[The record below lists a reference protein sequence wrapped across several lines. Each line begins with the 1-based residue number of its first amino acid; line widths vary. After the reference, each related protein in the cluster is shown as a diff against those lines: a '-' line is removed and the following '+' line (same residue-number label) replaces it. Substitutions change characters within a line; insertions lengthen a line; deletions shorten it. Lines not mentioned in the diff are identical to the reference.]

1 MSQKLNANAGRHVV
15 LAITGYFRSIA
26 HGSDKDGD
34 GSLQVSSLHF
44 PEMKVL
50 TSMMKMS
57 VLVCRY
63 DKEPI
68 CSGLK
73 LPQCKAPAGK
83 LLHQS
88 SLLGA
93 NCWFPLSVKDFTLFF
108 CLPFFLCFLTL
119 PKVDIWLCGVMRRI
133 Y

>member
-26 HGSDKDGD
+26 HGSASKGGD

-63 DKEPI
+63 DKEPM
-68 CSGLK
+68 CTGLK
-73 LPQCKAPAGK
+73 LLQHKAFAGK

-93 NCWFPLSVKDFTLFF
+93 NSWFPFSVKDFTSIFFAFLFLF
-108 CLPFFLCFLTL
+108 AF
-119 PKVDIWLCGVMRRI
+119 
-133 Y
+133 